1 MLCTTLIML
10 DSLVSLVQCTYT
22 NSGFLATVFAY
33 TALKILEPGSLTSP
47 TTKGAPFT
55 KARESSTLLTNG
67 KLMYPVPLRCR
78 TLRSSYAPYSL
89 PRITIGSKRY
99 TFRCA
104 GIVPTPP
111 YGFEPRSR
119 TTDVLPTKSIDLGEH
134 LVGAIPIVPY
144 VNPQDLH
151 PAVDLQDRRYFPD
164 CFQRTHSP

>member
-33 TALKILEPGSLTSP
+33 AALKILEPGSLTSP

-151 PAVDLQDRRYFPD
+151 PAVDLQDRKYFPD